1 MTEET
6 PMHGSEVS
14 SGDVSSQESSP
25 EESSHTLA
33 RRSAL
38 SLIGAGLAFLS
49 TGSAS
54 ANPGKGNGNQPW
66 YEWNADVD
74 ANRNSLRELER
85 LETNN
90 LANTAYH
97 NRSEWSTET
106 LTLEVGTDFPT
117 LQESVYAIPF
127 VPYESVEINIP
138 SGMDLS
144 DEDVIVPQ
152 TVLGT
157 GTVSGRGY
165 EHKIKISGDESD
177 PSNCPVGSLVIAG
190 VNGGIISVDG
200 VEFQRP
206 NPYADDG
213 NGVSIFYTNQ
223 ARLHNC
229 AFAGGENGVISYGSN
244 VEIHQVDFGDNVL
257 SGDAITTKHFGFV
270 QEQRAGPEPPSSGT
284 VGGHAYVATVGWI
297 ATVQQTNVPST
308 LTGEAG
314 VVDYETT
321 RSGFITAEL
330 AGGESVMQFL
340 GSYQWAGDVHQVE
353 NGKGFVT
360 ESPDGSEY
368 RIRVDN
374 DGNVVTDE
382 L

>member
-1 MTEET
+1 MTEEN

-14 SGDVSSQESSP
+14 SSDFSPQESSS
-25 EESSHTLA
+25 EKSSHTLA

-54 ANPGKGNGNQPW
+54 ATPGKGNANQPW

-74 ANRNSLRELER
+74 ANGNSLRKLEK
-85 LETNN
+85 LETNE
-90 LANTAYH
+90 LVNTAYH
-97 NRSEWSTET
+97 DRSEWSTET
-106 LTLEVGTDFPT
+106 LTFEVGSDFPT

-144 DEDVIVPQ
+144 DEDVIIPQ

-165 EHKIKISGDESD
+165 EHKIKISGDEMD

-213 NGVSIFYTNQ
+213 NGVSIFILIKLASTIVRLRGERMVLLAMVLMLRFTKLTLETMFSVAMQLPPNTSGLYRNSVQ
-223 ARLHNC
+223 APNHRQ
-229 AFAGGENGVISYGSN
+229 A
-244 VEIHQVDFGDNVL
+244 VL
-257 SGDAITTKHFGFV
+257 
-270 QEQRAGPEPPSSGT
+270 
-284 VGGHAYVATVGWI
+284 
-297 ATVQQTNVPST
+297 
-308 LTGEAG
+308 
-314 VVDYETT
+314 
-321 RSGFITAEL
+321 
-330 AGGESVMQFL
+330 
-340 GSYQWAGDVHQVE
+340 
-353 NGKGFVT
+353 
-360 ESPDGSEY
+360 
-368 RIRVDN
+368 
-374 DGNVVTDE
+374 
-382 L
+382 